1 METLTPPINFVDVIV
16 DVPTMQTNQPYTYR
30 VPTVFSKRIQVGM
43 RVVVPFGKGDRLV
56 QGFVVGIKQ
65 EAKTTYALK
74 AVHDLMDLTPVLNKE
89 ALHLAQWMAGYTF
102 SFTISCL
109 QTMLP
114 RVLRAKYG
122 KQIVITGDKCTLP
135 AEIRALF
142 QTQTALDYY
151 DERITPSMRAQ
162 LATLQRQG
170 ELAITYLVQD
180 QAKVKTAIW
189 IEPAVGKDKLTEIA
203 QRLRKNAVNQR
214 RLITAMLESMA
225 GFWQKDVPIPA
236 ATFIQAEKHGW
247 LIRVAKEVYRDP
259 YRETNISASQ
269 PPQLTPDQLRAVQM
283 ITPTITDNQ
292 NQVFLLQGVTGSGK
306 TEVYLQC
313 IAQALMQGKTALML
327 VPEIAL
333 TPQMVQR
340 VRARFG
346 KQVAVLHSGLSDGE
360 KYDEWRRIERRE
372 AQVVVGVRSA
382 IFAPLD
388 NIGIIIID
396 EEHEASYK
404 QEEMPRYHT
413 RDVAK
418 WRAAWH
424 HCPLVLGSATPSL
437 ETRARAQKGVY
448 QGIAMPR
455 RINGKGLPRVQL
467 VDMRQEY
474 KQSQEADFSRPM
486 VQAIEQRLLKHEQ
499 VVLML
504 NRRGY
509 SSFLMCRECGFVLK
523 CPNCDISL
531 TLHMDT
537 NNMKCHYCGHI
548 EDIPHFCPNCRS
560 TKIRYYGTGTEKV
573 QEELMRLFPQARVLR
588 MDVDTTRKKGAHE
601 RLLQKFGDQQ
611 ADILLGTQMIAKG
624 LDFPNVTLVGVL
636 NADTALSLPN
646 FRSSERT
653 FQLLTQVSGRAGRAD
668 KEGLVIIQTYNPEH
682 YAIQDASHQN
692 YEQFYRTEMQIRRQ
706 MGYSPY
712 YYSIKITVSAA
723 TEGAAA
729 KRIYQ
734 LNDEVKQILSPQ
746 ARLVGPSPQS
756 ILRIKKRYYFQLII
770 KYKKEPALDA
780 FLQTL
785 LQQSQ
790 NDERK
795 GVRIIIDRDPINN
808 I

>member
-1 METLTPPINFVDVIV
+1 
-16 DVPTMQTNQPYTYR
+16 
-30 VPTVFSKRIQVGM
+30 
-43 RVVVPFGKGDRLV
+43 
-56 QGFVVGIKQ
+56 
-65 EAKTTYALK
+65 
-74 AVHDLMDLTPVLNKE
+74 
-89 ALHLAQWMAGYTF
+89 
-102 SFTISCL
+102 
-109 QTMLP
+109 
-114 RVLRAKYG
+114 
-122 KQIVITGDKCTLP
+122 
-135 AEIRALF
+135 
-142 QTQTALDYY
+142 
-151 DERITPSMRAQ
+151 
-162 LATLQRQG
+162 
-170 ELAITYLVQD
+170 
-180 QAKVKTAIW
+180 
-189 IEPAVGKDKLTEIA
+189 
-203 QRLRKNAVNQR
+203 
-214 RLITAMLESMA
+214 
-225 GFWQKDVPIPA
+225 
-236 ATFIQAEKHGW
+236 
-247 LIRVAKEVYRDP
+247 
-259 YRETNISASQ
+259 
-269 PPQLTPDQLRAVQM
+269 
-283 ITPTITDNQ
+283 
-292 NQVFLLQGVTGSGK
+292 
-306 TEVYLQC
+306 
-313 IAQALMQGKTALML
+313 
-327 VPEIAL
+327 
-333 TPQMVQR
+333 
-340 VRARFG
+340 
-346 KQVAVLHSGLSDGE
+346 
-360 KYDEWRRIERRE
+360 
-372 AQVVVGVRSA
+372 
-382 IFAPLD
+382 
-388 NIGIIIID
+388 
-396 EEHEASYK
+396 
-404 QEEMPRYHT
+404 MPRYHT

-424 HCPLVLGSATPSL
+424 HCPLILGSATPSL

-467 VDMRQEY
+467 VDMRKEY

-573 QEELMRLFPQARVLR
+573 QEELARLFPQARVLR

-790 NDERK
+790 NDERN